1 MEGRERLGSKVGGW
15 VLGSCIAV
23 HVPYGV
29 DTRSSPRGGAY
40 RGFWL
45 EREGWRY
52 RDGGEVTR
60 RESLLD

>member
-45 EREGWRY
+45 ERGGW
-52 RDGGEVTR
+52 
-60 RESLLD
+60 